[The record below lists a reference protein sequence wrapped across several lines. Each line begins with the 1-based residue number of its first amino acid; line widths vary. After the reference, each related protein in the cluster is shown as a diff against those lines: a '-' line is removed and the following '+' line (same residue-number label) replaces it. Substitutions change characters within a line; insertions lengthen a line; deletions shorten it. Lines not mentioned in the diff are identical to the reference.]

1 MAVNS
6 CSVCLGDDGRVL
18 EHVESNEG
26 VHYRPGNAFA
36 ASISGHPAFQE
47 FPRFLDVSGVSRT
60 ETTKLLHSCSSFYT
74 RCGNHPCHEGI
85 CQFRKRST
93 GKKPVGFRCSELRMS
108 KLGFP
113 SLASTAS
120 MGQHAQTVVQDF
132 LESSSPVLARK
143 AVVFDGITVLSGCF
157 IRRAE
162 TCQRTSPLNY
172 RVTPVTSLK
181 QKCHGLFPSPIL
193 MSLFLKYL

>member
-93 GKKPVGFRCSELRMS
+93 GKKPVGFRRSELRMS

-132 LESSSPVLARK
+132 LESSSPVWLERQWCLTGLPSYL
-143 AVVFDGITVLSGCF
+143 VVLSEGQKL
-157 IRRAE
+157 AKE
-162 TCQRTSPLNY
+162 HLLQTTGSPQL
-172 RVTPVTSLK
+172 RV
-181 QKCHGLFPSPIL
+181 
-193 MSLFLKYL
+193 